1 MTEFCTV
8 GKKYLLVKWHG
19 EDAFSIVDHKDIFSP
34 NFSDISVGSECQVW
48 YKKKLHLAKVK
59 AMGSKAEVEKK
70 EEELVQE
77 LTAPTELCASKKRP
91 QDSTA
96 QKEPPHKKR
105 RKGMCYIMLLKFVCM
120 HVYVRIKSTMYM
132 HMVKLVSFTSFQ
144 IDKEN
149 KVQTSDSKKPA
160 KKEKAKS
167 KKKPGSIIK
176 ISAHVT
182 PSAPTSSPSDLPAS
196 SDNQNL

>member
-1 MTEFCTV
+1 LAISVTVSSTNRDCEFCIV

-19 EDAFSIVDHKDIFSP
+19 EDACSIVDHKDIFSP

-77 LTAPTELCASKKRP
+77 LTAPTELCAGKKRP

-120 HVYVRIKSTMYM
+120 HVYIPIKSTC
-132 HMVKLVSFTSFQ
+132 
-144 IDKEN
+144 
-149 KVQTSDSKKPA
+149 A
-160 KKEKAKS
+160 
-167 KKKPGSIIK
+167 
-176 ISAHVT
+176 
-182 PSAPTSSPSDLPAS
+182 
-196 SDNQNL
+196 